1 VKRTRRPTSPP
12 PRTAQPLTGGQTAE
26 KLADAA
32 TAASTKGNPSL
43 GDLPELIESAR
54 RFDQT
59 VEYAT
64 IGEPRPL
71 TPITEMSIYRVIQ
84 ESLTNCSR
92 YAGAGAEVA
101 VRLRYGS
108 TDLEVEVSDSRP
120 SRGSVT
126 SGSTETR
133 SEAEGRAKSEGLG
146 LGIVGMRER
155 HDRSRRQP
163 RSRPEVTRRL
173 ARPCSHPLPAQ
184 HCLPGRLSYFWNCSP
199 RGPQSPR
206 QFSKGIPMTRVLLV
220 DDQSMV
226 RTGFRTILES
236 EDGITVV
243 GEAENGQIAI
253 DKALELSPDVICMD
267 VQMPVMDGLE
277 ATEEIVRR
285 GAAGAVLMLTT
296 FNRDDFL
303 FRALDAGASGFL
315 LKTAEAE
322 QLIDAVTALA
332 AGDGLLSPEVTRRV
346 IERSVSTPEPAAP
359 TAPELEHLTD
369 RELEVLRLVA
379 TGASNSEIAGNLFVG
394 EATVKTH
401 VSNLLSKLGIRDRI
415 HAVIWAYENG
425 VAKVGG

>member
-1 VKRTRRPTSPP
+1 M
-12 PRTAQPLTGGQTAE
+12 
-26 KLADAA
+26 
-32 TAASTKGNPSL
+32 
-43 GDLPELIESAR
+43 I
-54 RFDQT
+54 
-59 VEYAT
+59 
-64 IGEPRPL
+64 
-71 TPITEMSIYRVIQ
+71 
-84 ESLTNCSR
+84 
-92 YAGAGAEVA
+92 
-101 VRLRYGS
+101 
-108 TDLEVEVSDSRP
+108 
-120 SRGSVT
+120 
-126 SGSTETR
+126 
-133 SEAEGRAKSEGLG
+133 
-146 LGIVGMRER
+146 
-155 HDRSRRQP
+155 
-163 RSRPEVTRRL
+163 
-173 ARPCSHPLPAQ
+173 
-184 HCLPGRLSYFWNCSP
+184 
-199 RGPQSPR
+199 
-206 QFSKGIPMTRVLLV
+206 RVLLV

-236 EDGITVV
+236 EDGIAVV

-253 DKALELSPDVICMD
+253 DRALELSPDVICMD

-315 LKTAEAE
+315 LKIAEAE

-332 AGDGLLSPEVTRRV
+332 AGDGLLSHEVTRRV
-346 IERSVSTPEPAAP
+346 IERSVSTPEPATP
-359 TAPELEHLTD
+359 TAPELDHLTD

-379 TGASNSEIAGNLFVG
+379 TGASNSEIANNLFVG